1 MSIAGIAS
9 VTGYCHNL
17 IRRTMDAGKER
28 PEKKEIRIEKILEDE
43 QKKVQ
48 PIYNTKGQIIEYD
61 KYGRHL
67 DVYV

>member
-1 MSIAGIAS
+1 MSIAGITS
-9 VTGYCHNL
+9 GTGYCHNL
-17 IRRTMDAGKER
+17 IRKTMDAGKER
-28 PEKKEIRIEKILEDE
+28 PDKKVTRIQKILKEE

-67 DVYV
+67 DIFI